1 MRSFKHKNSSRSLQ
15 QGAIGLRVLKSGQ
28 LTGRQLEQARRE
40 LVNKKVN
47 KKKKYKRFDI
57 AVCQTSLSQKN
68 H

>member
-47 KKKKYKRFDI
+47 KKKKI
-57 AVCQTSLSQKN
+57 QKI
-68 H
+68 